1 MVEKARPDKSIPVR
15 GLPFLFAWRY
25 FKAKK
30 STNAI
35 NIIAWISI
43 IAIVFGT
50 AALILVLSVFNGF
63 EGLVRSLYSS
73 FYPDIN
79 VSPSSGKVITVTE
92 AQLQKL
98 RTVPGVRN
106 FSLVAEEKALLRNGD
121 YQSVVSLKGV
131 DDNYRYVTGVE
142 QHLIRGTYKTGTASD
157 PFLILGA
164 GVENAVGVQTD
175 RNLLA
180 LNIYVPKRS
189 SSELIDPLKNI
200 SEDSI
205 NTAGSFVIQ
214 QDFDNKYAITN
225 LDFVKTMLGL
235 RENEYGAIEIALR
248 NAADADVIKA
258 EIKKIFLSPY
268 RVQTRYEQNQS
279 LYSIMRAEKWV
290 IYAILVL
297 LMIVFS
303 FTIVSSLT
311 MLVIEKEKD
320 ISVLHAL
327 GGNRSF
333 IQRIFL
339 SEGLLLSVI
348 GGIVGMLI
356 ALLVAWLQVHYKLIP
371 LQGGSFLIDYFPVQL
386 KVGDFFLV
394 GATVLVIALIA
405 SWIPSK
411 KAARNEFSL
420 RSE

>member
-1 MVEKARPDKSIPVR
+1 VR

-35 NIIAWISI
+35 NFIAWISI

-92 AQLQKL
+92 EQLQKL
-98 RTVPGVRN
+98 RAVPGVRN
-106 FSLVAEEKALLRNGD
+106 FSLVVEEKALLRNGD
-121 YQSVVSLKGV
+121 YRSVVSLKGV
-131 DDNYRYVTGVE
+131 DENYRYVTGVE
-142 QHLIRGTYKTGTASD
+142 QHLIKGTYKTGTAND

-180 LNIYVPKRS
+180 LNIYLPKRS

-225 LDFVKTMLGL
+225 LDFVKRMLGL
-235 RENEYGAIEIALR
+235 RENEYGAVEIALR
-248 NAADADVIKA
+248 KPADADVSKT
-258 EIKKIFLSPY
+258 EIEKIFANPY

-327 GGNRSF
+327 GGSANF
-333 IQRIFL
+333 VQRIFL
-339 SEGLLLSVI
+339 SEGLLLAVI

-356 ALLVAWLQVHYKLIP
+356 ALLVAWLQVHFKLIP